1 MISLIFFIFQNDCLK
16 YLIEIYEN
24 NNNKIKA
31 HFVYI
36 TNKNINKKIIENKE
50 ILNEPNKGNEKFN
63 KLLSKL
69 NLFLHNQINK
79 YLNFKIVLIKINYI

>member
-1 MISLIFFIFQNDCLK
+1 M
-16 YLIEIYEN
+16 
-24 NNNKIKA
+24 
-31 HFVYI
+31 
-36 TNKNINKKIIENKE
+36 KKIIDNKE